1 MTTQFIGLKDF
12 RQNLATYTKK
22 ARAKQIRYVILKK
35 NIPVLAVTPL
45 DDKDAT
51 LEKLMADIATA
62 RQQVKRGQ
70 VHTQEEIMKE
80 FGLL

>member
-22 ARAKQIRYVILKK
+22 AQSKQIRYVILKK
-35 NIPVLAVTPL
+35 NTPVLSVTPI
-45 DDKDAT
+45 DQKDAT
-51 LEKLMADIATA
+51 LEKLAADIAIA
-62 RQQVKRGQ
+62 RTQVKRGQ
-70 VHTQEEIMKE
+70 TYTQQQMMKE